1 MTVRV
6 NTHRNPFK
14 LNSVS
19 QCCIIVF
26 VFQESQVEVQPV
38 EMAAYPTEGNRLG
51 IEHDIDDDLMEWWN
65 TVKGW
70 AEWNETSDFQ
80 EGDEHMAMEQA
91 ADRVY
96 MAARL
101 FVRLFNR
108 RGASLQHRIL
118 ELMALAD
125 AADEFHKKTLQ
136 AAVGG
141 GVASVCGS
149 VATIT
154 GLILAPFT
162 FGASIIVTAVG
173 IGVATAG
180 SITSATANITDTV
193 HSNMDRKKLEKMI
206 QDYQEDIKDIRE
218 CLEFV
223 QAGMDTLEE
232 WDFEKY
238 SESAAKKA
246 MNHNLKHVM
255 KEGGRAGKALMIN
268 TDKLISTVQI
278 LGAAGGAAK
287 AAQAISVTTGVM
299 SALFLALDIFFLA
312 KDSHNLRKGAKTKFA
327 TKIRDVCK
335 ELQDGLLEL
344 NKVKTQLQKTMD
356 GIEVEEYEEI
366 KEVEEEVDDEYE
378 SDPKKL
384 AELDQELDLLE
395 EKLDKKVEEE
405 LKKSKGMEKEML
417 TSKNLKEKGEPEE
430 KKDKEEMEDT
440 KTEGKKESKA
450 KSESES
456 KIPGEEKGQKDE
468 TVKAAKEEVLRDQP
482 QKGKKDK
489 EAENQI
495 TAGKEKHE
503 SKRDQAKED
512 NGTNLPVAESVSTTR
527 HSSRSDKARL
537 PRSEQGRK
545 HETDKERDRKL
556 SDRTQS
562 SRRTEEEA
570 GVKDWRAEMAKG
582 REEKK
587 EGRDA
592 ERWTKREDHGK
603 SDERKASH
611 RSQETTT
618 KREEHA
624 ERERG
629 SRREESDSQR
639 SHHRSGT
646 APHDEHRQRAEEKR
660 GSGIESA
667 RRKFERAE
675 GEEERG
681 KRKEEVERR
690 GSNRDREHG
699 QRRSRRSSKALLE
712 DGLNI

>member
-1 MTVRV
+1 
-6 NTHRNPFK
+6 
-14 LNSVS
+14 
-19 QCCIIVF
+19 
-26 VFQESQVEVQPV
+26 
-38 EMAAYPTEGNRLG
+38 
-51 IEHDIDDDLMEWWN
+51 
-65 TVKGW
+65 
-70 AEWNETSDFQ
+70 
-80 EGDEHMAMEQA
+80 
-91 ADRVY
+91 
-96 MAARL
+96 
-101 FVRLFNR
+101 
-108 RGASLQHRIL
+108 
-118 ELMALAD
+118 
-125 AADEFHKKTLQ
+125 
-136 AAVGG
+136 
-141 GVASVCGS
+141 
-149 VATIT
+149 
-154 GLILAPFT
+154 
-162 FGASIIVTAVG
+162 
-173 IGVATAG
+173 
-180 SITSATANITDTV
+180 
-193 HSNMDRKKLEKMI
+193 
-206 QDYQEDIKDIRE
+206 
-218 CLEFV
+218 
-223 QAGMDTLEE
+223 MDTLEE

-405 LKKSKGMEKEML
+405 LKKSKEMEKEML
-417 TSKNLKEKGEPEE
+417 MSKNLE
-430 KKDKEEMEDT
+430 KEEMEDT
-440 KTEGKKESKA
+440 KTEGKKESKKA

-456 KIPGEEKGQKDE
+456 KIPGEEKEQKDE

-503 SKRDQAKED
+503 SKRGQAKED

-527 HSSRSDKARL
+527 HSSRSDDARP
-537 PRSEQGRK
+537 PRSEQGSK

-570 GVKDWRAEMAKG
+570 GVKDWRAEMAKS

-587 EGRDA
+587 DGRDA
-592 ERWTKREDHGK
+592 ERGTKREDHGK
-603 SDERKASH
+603 GDERKKSH
-611 RSQETTT
+611 RSQESAT
-618 KREEHA
+618 KREEHS

-629 SRREESDSQR
+629 IRWEESDSQR

-646 APHDEHRQRAEEKR
+646 APRDEHRRRAEEKR

-690 GSNRDREHG
+690 GSDRDREHG
-699 QRRSRRSSKALLE
+699 QRRSRHSSKALLE